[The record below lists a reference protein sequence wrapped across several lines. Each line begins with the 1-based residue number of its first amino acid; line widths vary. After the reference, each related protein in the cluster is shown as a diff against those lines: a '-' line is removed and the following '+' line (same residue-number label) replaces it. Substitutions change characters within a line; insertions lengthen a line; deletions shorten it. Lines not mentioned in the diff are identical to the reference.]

1 MEDRKEASMSKPN
14 PVTWFEIYV
23 KDMARART
31 FYEKTL
37 GASLKKMDVPPTA
50 ELDEMWSFPS
60 AGEGHYGSSGA
71 LVKMPG
77 GPAGNG
83 GTLVYF
89 ECEDCGVAAKRVAP
103 NGGTLKKDKF
113 PIGPHGYIAIATDTE
128 GNGFGLHSMK

>member
-1 MEDRKEASMSKPN
+1 MKPN

-23 KDMARART
+23 KDMHRARQ

-37 GASLKKMDVPPTA
+37 GTHLEKLDVPPTA
-50 ELDEMWSFPS
+50 DLDEMWTFPDTDQKR
-60 AGEGHYGSSGA
+60 YGSNGA

-77 GPAGNG
+77 APAGGG

-89 ECEDCGVAAKRVAP
+89 ECEDCAVEAKRVAA
-103 NGGTLKKDKF
+103 NGGKLMKDKF